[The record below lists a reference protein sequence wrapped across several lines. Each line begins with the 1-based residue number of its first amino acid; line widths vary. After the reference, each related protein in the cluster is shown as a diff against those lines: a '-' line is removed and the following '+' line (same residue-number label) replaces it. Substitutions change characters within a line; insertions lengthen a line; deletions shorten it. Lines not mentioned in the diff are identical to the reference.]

1 MSKAQA
7 KRGGSGERS
16 APGRSTLL
24 EVRGLRAGYE
34 GIPVVFGVDLDID
47 EGEIVTLLGSNGSGK
62 TTTLRAISGMIAP
75 LAGEISFGG
84 RRINGMH
91 AERVTRLGLMH
102 VPEGR
107 GIFPSL
113 TVGDTLRLAAAM
125 ARVDADERLEDT
137 FAIFPR
143 LRERSAQTAGTL
155 SGGEQQ
161 MLALARGLIARPR
174 LLMVDEMS
182 QGLAPTLVAEL
193 FDRIQTFPERG
204 VSVLLVEQFVG
215 KALAIASKAF
225 VLEKGEITYAGPAGK
240 LARDEEFVRGS
251 YLGDVD
257 GKQPSARRRVAPPF
271 TESVSVSLP
280 PAILRSLEERAERE
294 GVPLPDLIAEM
305 VGSKANGAGNR
316 KAQPRKGAR
325 RRRTRR
331 SS

>member
-1 MSKAQA
+1 MS
-7 KRGGSGERS
+7 
-16 APGRSTLL
+16 LL

-34 GIPVVFGVDLDID
+34 GIPVVFGVDLDVE
-47 EGEIVTLLGSNGSGK
+47 EGEIVALLGSNGAGK

-75 LAGEISFGG
+75 LAGEVSFDD
-84 RRINGMH
+84 RRVDGMH
-91 AERVTRLGLMH
+91 AERIARLGLMH

-113 TVGDTLRLAAAM
+113 TVGDTMRLAAAM
-125 ARVDADERLEDT
+125 ARVDAEERMEDT

-193 FDRIQTFPERG
+193 FERIETFPERG

-215 KALAIASKAF
+215 KALAIASRAF
-225 VLEKGEITYAGPAGK
+225 VLEKGEITYAGPANK
-240 LARDEEFVRGS
+240 LEQNEEFVRGS

-257 GKQPSARRRVAPPF
+257 GKQPAAKRRGPSRF
-271 TESVSVSLP
+271 TEAVSVSLP
-280 PAILRSLEERAERE
+280 PAILRSLEERAKRE

-305 VGSKANGAGNR
+305 VGTEANGSR
-316 KAQPRKGAR
+316 KRTTQPRKATR
-325 RRRTRR
+325 RRKTRR